1 MNERIKY
8 FLPDDNER
16 KIIEEKNKRRPL
28 IEKIKETL
36 ICRFHPMLRKYKR
49 KSFCEILDEMDAIH
63 LREMQADPQQ
73 WIDIYKRTGIRP
85 SELVC
90 SSFYE
95 SDLCDT
101 AQGEGKRN
109 RIPNM
114 KEKTYHM
121 SEISQE

>member
-16 KIIEEKNKRRPL
+16 KIIEEKNKKRPL

-90 SSFYE
+90 PSFYE
-95 SDLCDT
+95 SDLSHWKDD
-101 AQGEGKRN
+101 
-109 RIPNM
+109 M
-114 KEKTYHM
+114 KHLIRRQTNGC
-121 SEISQE
+121 

>member
-16 KIIEEKNKRRPL
+16 KIIEEKNKKRPL

-90 SSFYE
+90 PSFYE

-114 KEKTYHM
+114 KEKTHHM